1 MATNQMTFR
10 STELVVFF
18 SSKFATTHAAMA
30 NSGARKAMKMPT
42 EPTILNGA
50 GAGMMTGRKF
60 LSVNEH
66 AQDLNGGV

>member
-30 NSGARKAMKMPT
+30 NSGARKTMPT